1 MQLYAR
7 TKEIAIAAGI
17 AGIFVAYTAAAGCIQ
32 GPFSIGARSQTYLDS
47 SRADR
52 PVSVLIRYPALAPG
66 GDNVPPID
74 ICGDKYPVVSIGHG
88 FTIGAA
94 NYQYLAT
101 SLARVGVVSVLPT
114 TEAGLS
120 PNHAQFAADLQF
132 AARAVIADPFFV
144 GTHSAQRFYVG
155 HSMGGGAAV
164 LAAAADRNA
173 AGLILFAPAQ
183 TNPSASAAAARVRT
197 TTQIIL
203 GSRDCV
209 TPRAAHA
216 QPIYDALSPRIIH
229 TIQEIE
235 GGSHCQFAA
244 ASATC
249 QLGELSCAGAAS
261 IPEYQQQSYALNLLV
276 ETLLSGRFSEAL
288 FFDDFE

>member
-1 MQLYAR
+1 MQ
-7 TKEIAIAAGI
+7 KEMAVAILGI
-17 AGIFVAYTAAAGCIQ
+17 AGIFTAHAALAGCIQ
-32 GPFSIGARSQTYLDS
+32 GPFSVGARSQTYIDS

-66 GDNVPPID
+66 GDNVPVVN
-74 ICGDKYPVVSIGHG
+74 ICGEKYPVVSIGHG
-88 FTIGAA
+88 FTIAAA
-94 NYQYLAT
+94 NYQYLAAG
-101 SLARVGVVSVLPT
+101 LARVGVVSVLPT

-132 AARAVIADPFFV
+132 AARAVITDPFFA
-144 GTHSAQRFYVG
+144 GTNLAQRFYVG

-183 TNPSASAAAARVRT
+183 TNPSAIAAAARVRT
-197 TTQIIL
+197 TTLILL

-216 QPIYDALSPRIIH
+216 QPIDDALSARIIH
-229 TIQEIE
+229 SIREIE

-244 ASATC
+244 ASASC
-249 QLGELSCAGAAS
+249 QLAELSCGGSAL
-261 IPEYQQQSYALNLLV
+261 IPEAQQQSAAKDFLV
-276 ETLLSGRFSEAL
+276 DTLQSESFSESL
-288 FFDDFE
+288 FYDDFE